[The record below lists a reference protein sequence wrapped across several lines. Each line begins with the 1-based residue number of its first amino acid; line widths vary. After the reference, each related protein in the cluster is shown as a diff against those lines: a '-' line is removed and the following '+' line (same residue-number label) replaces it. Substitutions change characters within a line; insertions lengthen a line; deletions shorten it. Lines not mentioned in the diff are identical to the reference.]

1 MSYVYVNFKI
11 NFMVVAK
18 TGLFDES
25 LQMKAN
31 LFKAL
36 AHPAR
41 LQILQFLAKSK
52 TCISG
57 DISEELPLGR
67 TTVNQHLSE
76 LKKAGLIQGQ
86 VEGVKTNY
94 CLDYEKIEEMK
105 NLLSGFLD
113 EFQTPEGFCC
123 K

>member
-1 MSYVYVNFKI
+1 MFTSEFKSEI
-11 NFMVVAK
+11 MVTAK
-18 TGLFDES
+18 TSLFDES
-25 LQMKAN
+25 LQVKAN

-41 LQILQFLAKSK
+41 LQILQFLAETK

-67 TTVNQHLSE
+67 TTVNQHLKE
-76 LKKAGLIQGQ
+76 LKNAGLIQGQ

-105 NLLSGFLD
+105 NLLSGFLN